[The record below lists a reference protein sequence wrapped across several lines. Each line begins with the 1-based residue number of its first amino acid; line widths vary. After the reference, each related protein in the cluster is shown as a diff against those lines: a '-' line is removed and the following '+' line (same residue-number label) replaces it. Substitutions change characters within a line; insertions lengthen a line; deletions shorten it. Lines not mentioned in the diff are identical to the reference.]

1 MAQEESGKDGTA
13 DADADLAN
21 AKTIVVPRDPMAITS
36 TQTMV
41 DGNSPLHRG
50 VLASDFTGPS
60 YSELKRR
67 AQNSPDS
74 RVALP
79 IGFQL
84 HEYTIERILGIG
96 GFGISYLAHDANLNA
111 KVAIK
116 EYLPGE
122 MAVRH
127 DQAPTVMPK
136 ASDYEEDYR
145 NGLERFL
152 LECRTLATFR
162 HPNIVRVSRFFEAH
176 NTAYMVMEFEHGES
190 LNAWLKQRQDSGQG
204 APDEAAILKMFRPL
218 MQGLEVVHKGG
229 FMHRDI
235 KPANIY
241 VRDADGSL
249 VLLDFG
255 AARQASAGGSKG
267 LTSIVTPGYA
277 PFEQYHSHGRQ
288 GPWSD
293 IYALGGVLYWMVCGK
308 KPIEAA
314 ARLQADP
321 QEPAQELA
329 KGRYSERFLK
339 AIDWAL
345 TPDDRQRPQ
354 SVAEFLP
361 ALAGEADVNIPA
373 VSAQRGGGR
382 RGWIKWAVGGAV
394 LAAILI
400 GIGVGVG
407 MKGGKGLGGGA
418 IRMAVMPGTSG
429 ATEDIQIK
437 ASLAKFTDYLKKA
450 TGRDVAVTVVADNS
464 FAPEGGSGAPAYDMI
479 LGPTYGIGVAA
490 RDLKYSVVGKFR
502 DVMALFV
509 TRIDSPMDRLEDIKG
524 TRLGLHSR
532 NGMTGPMAARV
543 LDGNG
548 LPLATS
554 FSQFTEFDTS
564 HEDDIAEALVQ
575 NKVDLVAL
583 SPGGYEDAEK
593 RFPDKLKLMITSDPM
608 PGFAV
613 ALRHDLDQDESLKLT
628 QALWHIDDSEEGKA
642 ALKAIN
648 LGSAA
653 GSLEIKQASS
663 REYVRA
669 AEAIEAARKLFPPKK

>member
-1 MAQEESGKDGTA
+1 MAQEDSGKDNTA
-13 DADADLAN
+13 QADDDLSN
-21 AKTIVVPRDPMAITS
+21 AKTIVVPRDPMQQTG
-36 TQTMV
+36 THTMV
-41 DGNSPLHRG
+41 DTSAPKHRG

-67 AQNSPDS
+67 AQTQQDS

-122 MAVRH
+122 MAVRD

-136 ASDYEEDYR
+136 SNDYQDDYMA
-145 NGLERFL
+145 GLERFL
-152 LECRTLATFR
+152 MECRTLATFR
-162 HPNIVRVSRFFEAH
+162 HPNIVRVSRFFEAN
-176 NTAYMVMEFEHGES
+176 NTAYMVMEFETGES
-190 LNAWLKQRQDSGQG
+190 LAAWLKKRQDSGEG
-204 APDEAAILKMFRPL
+204 PPNEAAILKMFEPL
-218 MQGLEVVHKGG
+218 MQGLDVVHKGG

-241 VRDADGSL
+241 VRDIDGSL

-314 ARLQADP
+314 ARLQTDP
-321 QEPAQELA
+321 QEPAAEVA
-329 KGRYSERFLK
+329 KGKYSERFLK

-345 TPDDRQRPQ
+345 TPDDTKRPQ
-354 SVAEFLP
+354 TVADFLP
-361 ALAGEADVNIPA
+361 ALVGDADVKIPGA
-373 VSAQRGGGR
+373 KSSGR
-382 RGWIKWAVGGAV
+382 RGWIKWAAGGVVAAV
-394 LAAILI
+394 VL
-400 GIGVGVG
+400 IGVGVG
-407 MKGGKGLGGGA
+407 VGLKGGKGMGGGA
-418 IRMAVMPGTSG
+418 TIELGVMPGTSG

-437 ASLAKFTDYLKKA
+437 ASLAKFAEFLKKS
-450 TGRDVAVTVVADNS
+450 TGREVNINIAKS
-464 FAPEGGSGAPAYDMI
+464 FAADPGAKSARYDMI
-479 LGPTYGIGVAA
+479 LGPTVQIGVAA
-490 RDLKYSVVGKFR
+490 RDHKYAVVGKFR
-502 DVMALFV
+502 DVAALFV
-509 TRIDSPMDRLEDIKG
+509 TRFDAPIDGLPDVKDK
-524 TRLGLHSR
+524 RLGLHSR
-532 NGMTGPMAARV
+532 DGMTGPMAARV
-543 LDGNG
+543 LDAAG
-548 LPLATS
+548 LPLASS
-554 FSQFTEFDTS
+554 FSKFTEFNTT
-564 HEDDIAEALVQ
+564 HEDELAEALIQ
-575 NKVDLVAL
+575 NKVDVVAL
-583 SPGGYEDAEK
+583 SPGGYEEADK
-593 RFPDKLKLMITSDPM
+593 RYPDKLKLVITSDPM

-613 ALRHDLDQDESLKLT
+613 AVRNDLNQDESLKIT
-628 QALWHIDDSEEGKA
+628 QALWRIEDTDEGKA
-642 ALKAIN
+642 AMKAIT

-653 GSLEIKQASS
+653 GSLDIRQATS
-663 REYVRA
+663 REYIRA
-669 AEAIEAARKLFPPKK
+669 TETLEAARKLFPPKK

>member
-1 MAQEESGKDGTA
+1 MAQDESGKESA
-13 DADADLAN
+13 IDAEDLSS
-21 AKTIVVPRDPMAITS
+21 AKTIVVPRDPMTATG
-36 TQTMV
+36 THTLV
-41 DGNSPLHRG
+41 DRSSPLHRG
-50 VLASDFTGPS
+50 VVPADFTGPS

-67 AQNSPDS
+67 ASNQQDS

-122 MAVRH
+122 MAVRD
-127 DQAPTVMPK
+127 DQAPTVLPK
-136 ASDYEEDYR
+136 ATDYEEDYQS
-145 NGLERFL
+145 GLDRFL
-152 LECRTLATFR
+152 MECRTLATFR

-176 NTAYMVMEFEHGES
+176 NTAYMVMEFEYGES
-190 LNAWLKQRQDSGQG
+190 LASWLKKRQDAGEG
-204 APDEAAILKMFRPL
+204 PPDEAAILKMFGPL
-218 MQGLEVVHKGG
+218 MQGLDVVHKGG

-241 VRDADGSL
+241 VRDMDGSL

-314 ARLQADP
+314 ARLQNDP
-321 QEPAQELA
+321 QEPAA
-329 KGRYSERFLK
+329 VAARGKYSERFLK

-345 TPDDRQRPQ
+345 SPDDQKRPQ

-361 ALAGEADVNIPA
+361 ALVGDMDVKTFAAAKPA
-373 VSAQRGGGR
+373 GR
-382 RGWIKWAVGGAV
+382 RGWIKWAVGGSV
-394 LAAILI
+394 LALALV
-400 GIGVGVG
+400 GVGVG
-407 MKGGKGLGGGA
+407 LAMKMSGPGGMGGSTIQLG
-418 IRMAVMPGTSG
+418 VMPGTSG
-429 ATEDIQIK
+429 ATEEIQIR
-437 ASLAKFTDYLKKA
+437 ASLSKLSDYLKKT
-450 TGRDVAVTVVADNS
+450 TGRDVNISVAGS
-464 FAPEGGSGAPAYDMI
+464 FAPDPDAKTPKFDMI
-479 LGPTYGIGVAA
+479 LGPTYNIGVAA
-490 RDLKYSVVGKFR
+490 RDYKYSVVGKFR

-509 TRIDSPMDRLEDIKG
+509 TRFDAPMDRLEDIKG
-524 TRLGLHSR
+524 SRLGLHSR

-543 LDGNG
+543 LDGNN

-554 FSQFTEFDTS
+554 FSQFTEFSTS
-564 HEDDIAEALVQ
+564 HEDEIAEALVQ
-575 NKVDLVAL
+575 NKVDVVAL
-583 SPGGYEDAEK
+583 SPGGYEEADK
-593 RFPDKLKLMITSDPM
+593 RFPDKLKLLVTSDPM
-608 PGFAV
+608 PGFAI
-613 ALRHDLDQDESLKLT
+613 ALRSDLNQDESLKIT
-628 QALWHIDDSEEGKA
+628 QALWRIDDNEEGKA
-642 ALKAIN
+642 ALKAIT

-653 GSLEIKQASS
+653 GSLDIKQATS

-669 AEAIEAARKLFPPKK
+669 TETIEAARKLFPPKK

>member
-1 MAQEESGKDGTA
+1 MAQEESDQERA
-13 DADADLAN
+13 IDAEDLSS
-21 AKTIVVPRDPMAITS
+21 AKTIVVPRDPIGATG
-36 TQTMV
+36 THTLV
-41 DGNSPLHRG
+41 DRSSPKHRG
-50 VLASDFTGPS
+50 VLAADFTGPS

-67 AQNSPDS
+67 AQSQQDS

-96 GFGISYLAHDANLNA
+96 GFGISYLAHDTNLNA

-122 MAVRH
+122 MAVRD

-152 LECRTLATFR
+152 MECRTLATFR

-190 LNAWLKQRQDSGQG
+190 LAAWLKKRQDSGEG
-204 APDEAAILKMFRPL
+204 PPDEAMILKMFAPL

-293 IYALGGVLYWMVCGK
+293 IYALGGVLYWIVCGK

-314 ARLQADP
+314 ARLQSDP
-321 QEPAQELA
+321 QEPAAVVA
-329 KGRYSERFLK
+329 KGKYSERFLK

-345 TPDDRQRPQ
+345 TPDDQKRPQ
-354 SVAEFLP
+354 SVPDFLP
-361 ALAGEADVNIPA
+361 VLVGEADVKIPKGA
-373 VSAQRGGGR
+373 SAGGGR
-382 RGWIKWAVGGAV
+382 RGWIKWAVGGGV
-394 LAAILI
+394 LAAVLI
-400 GIGVGVG
+400 AVGAGLALKIGGPAG
-407 MKGGKGLGGGA
+407 GGGA
-418 IRMAVMPGTSG
+418 AIKMGVMPGTSG
-429 ATEDIQIK
+429 ATEEIQIK
-437 ASLAKFTDYLKKA
+437 ASLSKFADYLKKN
-450 TGRDVAVTVVADNS
+450 TGREVNISVTDS
-464 FAPEGGSGAPAYDMI
+464 FQPQGDKAAQYDMI
-479 LGPTYGIGVAA
+479 IGPTYSIGVAA
-490 RDLKYSVVGKFR
+490 RDQKYSVIGKFR
-502 DVMALFV
+502 DVMALFIA
-509 TRIDSPMDRLEDIKG
+509 RNDAPIDRLEDIKG
-524 TRLGLHSR
+524 TRLGLHMRS
-532 NGMTGPMAARV
+532 GMTGPMAARV

-554 FSQFTEFDTS
+554 FSQFTEFNTT
-564 HEDDIAEALVQ
+564 HEDDLTEALVQ
-575 NKVDLVAL
+575 NKVDVVAL
-583 SPGGYEDAEK
+583 SPGGWEEAEK
-593 RFPDKLKLMITSDPM
+593 RFPDKLKLVITSDPM
-608 PGFAV
+608 PGYAIAV
-613 ALRHDLDQDESLKLT
+613 RPDLNADESLKIA
-628 QALWHIDDSEEGKA
+628 QALYRIDDTEEGKA
-642 ALKAIN
+642 ALKAIT

-653 GSLEIKQASS
+653 GSLDIKQATS
-663 REYVRA
+663 REYIRA
-669 AEAIEAARKLFPPKK
+669 TESIEAARKLFPAKK

>member
-1 MAQEESGKDGTA
+1 MAQEESGKEGKFDEE
-13 DADADLAN
+13 DLSN
-21 AKTIVVPRDPMAITS
+21 AKTIVVPRDPMMQTG
-36 TQTMV
+36 THTMV
-41 DGNSPLHRG
+41 DQSAPKHRG
-50 VLASDFTGPS
+50 VLAADFTGPS

-67 AQNSPDS
+67 AQGQQDS

-96 GFGISYLAHDANLNA
+96 GFGISYLAHDTNLNA

-122 MAVRH
+122 MAVRD

-136 ASDYEEDYR
+136 ANDYEEDYR

-152 LECRTLATFR
+152 MECRTLATFR

-176 NTAYMVMEFEHGES
+176 NTAYMVMEFEYGES
-190 LNAWLKQRQDSGQG
+190 LASWLKKRQDSGEG
-204 APDEAAILKMFRPL
+204 PPDEAGILKRFEPL

-241 VRDADGSL
+241 VRDMDGSL

-314 ARLQADP
+314 ARLQTDP
-321 QEPAQELA
+321 QEPASEVA
-329 KGRYSERFLK
+329 KGKYSVRFLK

-345 TPDDRQRPQ
+345 TPDDQKRPQ
-354 SVAEFLP
+354 SIPEFLP
-361 ALAGEADVNIPA
+361 ALVGDADVKMP
-373 VSAQRGGGR
+373 RGGPKSDGR
-382 RGWIKWAVGGAV
+382 RGWIKWAAGSVAAV
-394 LAAILI
+394 VL
-400 GIGVGVG
+400 IGVGAGVALK
-407 MKGGKGLGGGA
+407 MGGGA
-418 IRMAVMPGTSG
+418 GGGGPTIRMGVMPGTSG
-429 ATEDIQIK
+429 ATEEIQIK
-437 ASLAKFTDYLKKA
+437 ASLSKFADYLKKS
-450 TGRDVAVTVVADNS
+450 TGKDVVITVADS
-464 FAPEGGSGAPAYDMI
+464 FATETGKEPKYDMI
-479 LGPTYGIGVAA
+479 IGPTYNIGVAA
-490 RDLKYSVVGKFR
+490 RDYKYAVIGKFR
-502 DVMALFV
+502 DVMALFIA
-509 TRIDSPMDRLEDIKG
+509 RFDAPIDRLDDTKG
-524 TRLGLHSR
+524 QRLGLHIR
-532 NGMTGPMAARV
+532 TGMTGPMAARV
-543 LDGNG
+543 LDSSG

-554 FSQFTEFDTS
+554 FSQLTEFNTT

-575 NKVDLVAL
+575 NKVDVIAL
-583 SPGGYEDAEK
+583 SPGGWEEAEK
-593 RFPDKLKLMITSDPM
+593 RFPDKLKLVTTSDPM
-608 PGFAV
+608 PGYAI
-613 ALRHDLDQDESLKLT
+613 ALRGDLNQDESLKIA
-628 QALWHIDDSEEGKA
+628 QALYRIDDNEEGKA
-642 ALKAIN
+642 ALKAIS

-653 GSLEIKQASS
+653 GSLDIKQATS
-663 REYVRA
+663 REYIRA
-669 AEAIEAARKLFPPKK
+669 AETIEAGRKLFPAPKK

>member
-1 MAQEESGKDGTA
+1 MAQEDSGKEGTF
-13 DADADLAN
+13 DADDLSN
-21 AKTIVVPRDPMAITS
+21 AKTIVVPRDPMAQTG
-36 TQTMV
+36 THTMV
-41 DGNSPLHRG
+41 DQSAPKHRG
-50 VLASDFTGPS
+50 VLATDFTGPS

-67 AQNSPDS
+67 AQGQQDS

-96 GFGISYLAHDANLNA
+96 GFGISYLAHDTNLNA

-122 MAVRH
+122 MAVRD

-152 LECRTLATFR
+152 MECRTLATFR

-176 NTAYMVMEFEHGES
+176 NTAYMVMEFEYGES
-190 LNAWLKQRQDSGQG
+190 LASWLKKRQDSGEG
-204 APDEAAILKMFRPL
+204 PPDETGMLRMFEPL

-241 VRDADGSL
+241 VRDVDGSL

-314 ARLQADP
+314 ARLQSDP
-321 QEPAQELA
+321 QEPASEVA
-329 KGRYSERFLK
+329 KGKYSVRFLQ

-345 TPDDRQRPQ
+345 APDDQKRPQ
-354 SVAEFLP
+354 SIQEFLP
-361 ALAGEADVNIPA
+361 VLVGDVDFKTINRGYTGRPA
-373 VSAQRGGGR
+373 KGGR
-382 RGWIKWAVGGAV
+382 GWVKWAVGGAV
-394 LAAILI
+394 AAVLLVA
-400 GIGVGVG
+400 VGVG
-407 MKGGKGLGGGA
+407 LALKLGGAGGA
-418 IRMAVMPGTSG
+418 GGAVIQMGIVPGTSG
-429 ATEDIQIK
+429 ATEEIQIK
-437 ASLAKFTDYLKKA
+437 ASLAKFSDYLKKA
-450 TGRDVAVTVVADNS
+450 TGRDVNITVTDS
-464 FAPEGGSGAPAYDMI
+464 FALNGKEPKFDMI
-479 LGPTYGIGVAA
+479 LGPTYDIGLAA
-490 RDLKYSVVGKFR
+490 RDKKYAVIGKFR
-502 DVMALFV
+502 DVAALFV
-509 TRIDSPMDRLEDIKG
+509 TRFDAPIDSMDDMKEKRM
-524 TRLGLHSR
+524 GLQTR

-543 LDGNG
+543 LTAGG
-548 LPLATS
+548 LVLDKA
-554 FSQFTEFDTS
+554 FSKFEEFSTT
-564 HEDDIAEALVQ
+564 HEDDVAEALVQ
-575 NKVDLVAL
+575 NKVDVVAL
-583 SPGGYEDAEK
+583 SPGGYEEAEK
-593 RFPDKLKLMITSDPM
+593 RYPDKLKLVTTSDPM
-608 PGFAV
+608 PGFAIAV
-613 ALRHDLDQDESLKLT
+613 RSDLNQDESLKIAQGLYR
-628 QALWHIDDSEEGKA
+628 IDDNEEGKA

-653 GSLEIKQASS
+653 GSLDIKQATS
-663 REYVRA
+663 REYIRA
-669 AEAIEAARKLFPPKK
+669 AESIEEARKLYPPKK